1 MLPTVFDL
9 WLALDSKDV
18 DCSGAFVGSSR
29 RADRVPRR
37 LHYHDLETGSGPDCV
52 ENFDNTLGPNCS
64 DAVASKGCV
73 DSSGTAE
80 TLAESLRCR
89 MNMLLHHFSDRLNVV
104 SRGHF

>member
-1 MLPTVFDL
+1 MFDL
-9 WLALDSKDV
+9 SLVLDSKDV
-18 DCSGAFVGSSR
+18 DCSGPVVGSSR

-37 LHYHDLETGSGPDCV
+37 MHCHDLEIHFGPDCI

-64 DAVASKGCV
+64 DAVASTGYI

-89 MNMLLHHFSDRLNVV
+89 MNMLLHHFSDRLNVI
-104 SRGHF
+104 SRGQF